1 MARVRKLKPHG
12 AKKSQGEDTQG
23 AKTQGAKIQGAKTQ
37 VAKTQVAKKSQMRI
51 GTRHVSGAITNFSKN
66 FSGKMSG
73 SHKMTIQQFE
83 SMYPNFLESL
93 IVESPG
99 AETIS
104 LNGVETIPFDDLYS
118 RIKGSNNPSL
128 LVAFLAYWYFNFV
141 KNRQHRENILVG
153 MLTDQNTKDF
163 ISLCQTEEY
172 KEELETIIN
181 SIVEWLRT
189 FVWFKILPWRRNCET
204 GGSRRSLSS
213 SDFWKKAFIVTRR
226 NAAAS
231 ERVSNVPRFS
241 SFSSIIGSFKTG
253 VRTLFSNIVKLIN
266 V

>member
-1 MARVRKLKPHG
+1 MARVRKSKSQG
-12 AKKSQGEDTQG
+12 AKKSQGANTQG
-23 AKTQGAKIQGAKTQ
+23 AKSQG
-37 VAKTQVAKKSQMRI
+37 AKKSQMRI
-51 GTRHVSGAITNFSKN
+51 GARHVSGAITNFSKN
-66 FSGKMSG
+66 FSGKMGG
-73 SHKMTIQQFE
+73 SRKMTIQEFE
-83 SMYPNFLESL
+83 SMYSNFLESL
-93 IVESPG
+93 IVDANG
-99 AETIS
+99 AETIP
-104 LNGVETIPFDDLYS
+104 LNGAETIPFDELYS
-118 RIKGSNNPSL
+118 RIKDAKNPTL
-128 LVAFLAYWYFNFV
+128 LVSFLAYWYFNFV
-141 KNRQHRENILVG
+141 KNRSYRENILVG

-172 KEELETIIN
+172 KKELESIIN

-231 ERVSNVPRFS
+231 ERVSRFPF
-241 SFSSIIGSFKTG
+241 FSSIIGSLKTSA
-253 VRTLFSNIVKLIN
+253 RTFFSKIAELIN